1 MPITDQPSRELART
15 EGKPLVLAVI
25 DGLTPDVL
33 ESALDAGALPTLQF
47 LAERGDYQRGVTTFP
62 SLTPVCLTT
71 IATGAHPDV
80 HGIPHLVWYHRGEQR
95 IVEYGSSFPA
105 LRAVGARQGLRDT
118 VFNMTH
124 AHMSPDATTV
134 FEAVEDAGLTP
145 AAINFT
151 CYRGRTRHAIRLP
164 ELAARNRW
172 YEAVYGPKRF
182 FFFNIFESDVT
193 GAPLAIRSRVEGSID
208 DYAAAIGR
216 WLVTRDGFDFLV
228 FYLPDYDYASHQSGP
243 GEAGEALAHAD
254 AALGKLME
262 AAGDLDVFLERY
274 AVVVC
279 SDHGQTRVEKAVRL
293 EERYADLRVLA
304 GRRSGDPSRSEV
316 AITASNRAG
325 MIYRLP
331 ACHEDARQLAARLD
345 GFNGADVV
353 LFREDGFA
361 VARREGEELRFAP
374 NGGGWRL
381 EGDGDLLDGDRYPNG
396 LERAWCALACPNAGE
411 VIVSA
416 EEGVEFVDL
425 GGQAHVGGGSHG
437 SLLAGDSLVPM
448 LAAGFDEPP
457 LGVSPQTTD
466 LAPLTLAH
474 FGIDLPASMRARDR
488 VGV

>member
-1 MPITDQPSRELART
+1 M
-15 EGKPLVLAVI
+15 
-25 DGLTPDVL
+25 
-33 ESALDAGALPTLQF
+33 
-47 LAERGDYQRGVTTFP
+47 
-62 SLTPVCLTT
+62 TPVCLTT

-95 IVEYGSSFPA
+95 IIEYGSSFPA
-105 LRAVGARQGLRDT
+105 LRAVGAQGLRDT

-124 AHMSPDATTV
+124 AHMSPDATTI
-134 FEAVEDAGLTP
+134 FEAVEDAALTP

-228 FYLPDYDYASHQSGP
+228 FYLPDYDYASHLAGPARQAKPWLMPTRHSGSSW
-243 GEAGEALAHAD
+243 
-254 AALGKLME
+254 E

-279 SDHGQTRVEKAVRL
+279 SDHGQTRVRGGGTPRGAVHRPPRL
-293 EERYADLRVLA
+293 CRPLK
-304 GRRSGDPSRSEV
+304 RRSLRSEV
-316 AITASNRAG
+316 VITASNRAG

-331 ACHEDARQLAARLD
+331 ACPQDARQLAERLD

-353 LFREDGFA
+353 LFREEGF
-361 VARREGEELRFAP
+361 VEWPGEKARSSASRQTEAA
-374 NGGGWRL
+374 GGGRRRRPSGRRPL
-381 EGDGDLLDGDRYPNG
+381 S
-396 LERAWCALACPNAGE
+396 ERART
-411 VIVSA
+411 
-416 EEGVEFVDL
+416 GVV
-425 GGQAHVGGGSHG
+425 
-437 SLLAGDSLVPM
+437 
-448 LAAGFDEPP
+448 
-457 LGVSPQTTD
+457 
-466 LAPLTLAH
+466 
-474 FGIDLPASMRARDR
+474 R
-488 VGV
+488 VGMSQRR